1 MKKTVKNKAV
11 VKEKFVKLFPTK
23 PKEIEAMKESLAA
36 NLIELMRRNQELK
49 ASRVILK
56 AESSKVLDQAVV
68 GEKEARKM
76 TTLARKA

>member
-1 MKKTVKNKAV
+1 MKKALAV
-11 VKEKFVKLFPTK
+11 
-23 PKEIEAMKESLAA
+23 

-76 TTLARKA
+76 STLARKA